1 MQTGQ
6 LDGRI
11 IGRVEGLFS
20 IQDKRDGVHEVALVK
35 LVRLRGPANPW
46 GEEGMIRV
54 ECTGGNQG
62 FHIIRVKD
70 IEGLAH
76 LIPLEAGRVW
86 LGNNRIDLTTWNELY
101 A

>member
-1 MQTGQ
+1 M
-6 LDGRI
+6 DR
-11 IGRVEGLFS
+11 
-20 IQDKRDGVHEVALVK
+20 VHEVALVK
-35 LVRLRGPANPW
+35 LLWLRGPAKLW
-46 GEEGMIRV
+46 GEEGMIHV
-54 ECTGGNQG
+54 ECTEENQG

-86 LGNNRIDLTTWNELY
+86 LVNNRIDLTTWNELY

>member
-20 IQDKRDGVHEVALVK
+20 IQDKMDRVHEVPLVK
-35 LVRLRGPANPW
+35 LLQLRGPAKPW

-54 ECTGGNQG
+54 ECTGKKQG

-70 IEGLAH
+70 IEGLAR
-76 LIPLEAGRVW
+76 LIPLEAGRV
-86 LGNNRIDLTTWNELY
+86 
-101 A
+101 